1 MTDARLADAPTRGV
15 ALVTAAS
22 RRIGAA
28 LATAAARAGH
38 DVVVHY
44 RSDENGARSVVE
56 AIEALGRRA
65 VAVHADLTDAAGRA
79 DLVERAVAFGPLR
92 LLVNN
97 ASLFVYDQLQTF
109 QEADLRL
116 HHEVN
121 VLAPLALIRDFA
133 ARLPADAEGVVVN
146 MLDYK
151 ITAPNPD
158 FFSYTASRVGIG
170 HMTGALA
177 LALAPRIRVCGI
189 APGLTLPSA
198 GWPEADYEAGAAAT
212 PLKRPV
218 AVEDLAAALTFILA
232 ARSLTGQ
239 NLTLDAGASLT
250 RRARDLE
257 FATSEPH

>member
-1 MTDARLADAPTRGV
+1 M

-22 RRIGAA
+22 RRIGAV
-28 LATAAARAGH
+28 LAKAAAQAGY

-44 RSDENGARSVVE
+44 RSDADGALGVVQ
-56 AIEALGRRA
+56 AIEAMGRRS
-65 VAVHADLTDAAGRA
+65 VAVQAELTDAAARTALIDRA
-79 DLVERAVAFGPLR
+79 AAFGPLR
-92 LLVNN
+92 ALVNN
-97 ASLFVYDQLQTF
+97 ASLFVYDQLETF

-133 ARLPADAEGVVVN
+133 ARLPDGDENGEGGVVVN

-151 ITAPNPD
+151 VTAPNPD
-158 FFSYTASRVGIG
+158 FFSYTVSRVGIA

-198 GWPEADYEAGAAAT
+198 GWPEADYEAGAKAT

-218 AVEDLAAALTFILA
+218 AVEDLAAALTFILTT
-232 ARSLTGQ
+232 RSLTGQ
-239 NLTLDAGASLT
+239 NLVVDAGAGLT
-250 RRARDLE
+250 PRDRDLE
-257 FATSEPH
+257 FV